1 MAERKEI
8 LSDLSSKIAE
18 GNIREAYRTFEDLPV
33 VDQIAVSISPG
44 VGDALAAYEVGEFGA
59 RAKTNIAEGDILGG
73 AGNIGLSA
81 LSGISL
87 IPLFRFLRGARGV
100 TKSASKTV
108 DAPTTPDKPLT
119 EEPLQLSPPKKVEPE
134 LPEVQP
140 FQPKGIDETS
150 YNIGQMQIKL
160 GSKARKWVNGLHPQ
174 SPGKKVQE
182 LAPEEWV
189 KRLLNAGIPKGEL
202 RLLRILDEAN
212 EINPKFLNETAGRKT
227 VSREF
232 LDDYMD
238 RSQRDAIQ
246 MRGVPKDELE
256 SPNTR
261 FANEDLQQTQN
272 QAVYFVRGSGEY
284 RGNADHY
291 RTLKYP
297 DGGDGNKAYVFDG
310 VGTTDPRGRY
320 TLAYGFDDS
329 SEYIDKG
336 KKIQKAFDE
345 LDIKDGD
352 YFDSIFRVQSD
363 FQGEV
368 ADTYLPRQ
376 VSEFRDTRNTI
387 RNIDN
392 TQLRNINEAGNSY
405 SMELKTL
412 LRSPSSQAKAFTRNL
427 DANFVDALMNN
438 DTDKLKKLLGDDLYK
453 VFSDEDL
460 ANRIPAKFFTP
471 SKRLNTYSALS
482 APGNEYDRAVS
493 FTEFADDI
501 FRKSLQG
508 KGKSGYVEITPENFY
523 TLTALKPSLKTKLDD
538 IIPNNAETR
547 AVLKEILDRRIAINK
562 IQKKILGKSPASRG
576 GFVDPAQQK
585 VILGKLKDYNKQVD
599 LVNKALADGVPVDID
614 KISESLNED
623 VLRFGID
630 KLDITPRD
638 VERITGKPFSESLD
652 KTPEEIFYTMEGGRQ
667 KYFDVPNNPADL
679 AKAYFDDIASKGD
692 TMLELAD
699 GVKALKKAVSVNAK
713 DFGMKIDPYFDG
725 GNSKYMKLPVRA
737 RVLDAY
743 RKGRQGVHIG
753 NKQAQVEGSPER
765 IVQQYT
771 SGEKEIQK
779 ILDELIPNRAD
790 QKGMISKVEGT
801 DTEYDGTYL
810 KFTDELVEAIKDKGI
825 DAFKLGGPVEIDSML
840 AEL

>member
-18 GNIREAYRTFEDLPV
+18 GNIREAYRSFEELPV
-33 VDQIAVSISPG
+33 VDQIAVSLSPG
-44 VGDALAAYEVGEFGA
+44 VGDAIAAYEVGEFGA
-59 RAKTNIAEGDILGG
+59 RAKTNIEDKDYLGA
-73 AGNIGLSA
+73 AGNYAMSGLSLA
-81 LSGISL
+81 SL
-87 IPLFRFLRGARGV
+87 IPLLRFLRGARGA

-140 FQPKGIDETS
+140 FQPKGIDEIS
-150 YNIGQMQIKL
+150 YNTTQPRIKL

-189 KRLLNAGIPKGEL
+189 KRLINAGIPKGEL

-246 MRGVPKDELE
+246 MRGVPEANLA
-256 SPNTR
+256 SPDTR
-261 FANEDLQQTQN
+261 FANEDLQKTQG

-284 RGNADHY
+284 RNKRDHY
-291 RTLKYP
+291 SGLKYP
-297 DGGDGNKAYVFDG
+297 DGAEGDKAYVFDG
-310 VGTTDPRGRY
+310 VGTNDPRSRFQ
-320 TLAYGFDDS
+320 LAYGFDDS
-329 SEYIDKG
+329 SQYIQDG
-336 KKIQKAFDE
+336 KKIKKALDE
-345 LDIKDGD
+345 INLKEGD
-352 YFDSIFRVQSD
+352 QIDSIFRVQSD

-368 ADTYLPRQ
+368 ADTYLPKQ
-376 VSEFRDTRNTI
+376 VREFRETKNVI
-387 RNIDN
+387 SNIDN
-392 TQLRNINEAGNSY
+392 TQVRNINEAGNSY

-412 LRSPSSQAKAFTRNL
+412 LSSPSSQAKAFTRNL

-438 DTDKLKKLLGDDLYK
+438 NTDKIKKFLGDDLFK
-453 VFSDEDL
+453 VFTDTDL
-460 ANRIPAKFFTP
+460 VNRIPGKFFTP
-471 SKRLNTYSALS
+471 NDGFIDTGY
-482 APGNEYDRAVS
+482 ERAVS
-493 FTEFADDI
+493 FTEVIDDI
-501 FRKSLQG
+501 FRQTPSLTPKTIGERIFGDKSL
-508 KGKSGYVEITPENFY
+508 
-523 TLTALKPSLKTKLDD
+523 LKPSEDLKD
-538 IIPNNAETR
+538 IVADLGGKDEVMPVIE
-547 AVLKEILDRRIAINK
+547 EIYKRRQGIEK
-562 IQKKILGKSPASRG
+562 IKKKILGKSPASRG

-638 VERITGKPFSESLD
+638 IERITGRPFSESLD

-679 AKAYFDDIASKGD
+679 AKAYFDDIASQGD

-753 NKQAQVEGSPER
+753 NRQAQVEGSPER

-790 QKGMISKVEGT
+790 QKGMISKVADTG
-801 DTEYDGTYL
+801 TEYDGTYL

-825 DAFKLGGPVEIDSML
+825 DAFKLGGPVEIDRML

>member
-108 DAPTTPDKPLT
+108 DAPTTPDKPPI

-160 GSKARKWVNGLHPQ
+160 GSKARKWVNGLHSQ

-246 MRGVPKDELE
+246 MRGVPEENLA
-256 SPNTR
+256 SPDTR

-284 RGNADHY
+284 RGKSDHY
-291 RTLKYP
+291 SGLKYP
-297 DGGDGNKAYVFDG
+297 DGTEGNKAYVFDG
-310 VGTTDPRGRY
+310 VGTTDPKGRY

-336 KKIQKAFDE
+336 KEIKKAFDE

-376 VSEFRDTRNTI
+376 VREFNDTKNVI
-387 RNIDN
+387 GNIDAL
-392 TQLRNINEAGNSY
+392 QLRNINNARNSY
-405 SMELKTL
+405 AQEMKVL
-412 LRSPSSQAKAFTRNL
+412 LGGSSTQAGAFGRNL
-427 DANFVDALMNN
+427 DANFVDALVNN
-438 DTDKLKKLLGDDLYK
+438 DMDKVQKFLGDDLYK
-453 VFSDEDL
+453 VFTDTDL
-460 ANRIPAKFFTP
+460 ANRIPGKFFTP
-471 SKRLNTYSALS
+471 NDGFIDTGY
-482 APGNEYDRAVS
+482 ERAVS
-493 FTEFADDI
+493 FTEVIDDI
-501 FRKSLQG
+501 FRNDTSMKSPGRLINRIFGDKSAIKPDKQLSKIVKELGG
-508 KGKSGYVEITPENFY
+508 KEEVAPVIEEIF
-523 TLTALKPSLKTKLDD
+523 K
-538 IIPNNAETR
+538 
-547 AVLKEILDRRIAINK
+547 RREAIEK
-562 IQKKILGKSPASRG
+562 IKKKILGKSPASRG

-585 VILGKLKDYNKQVD
+585 VILRKLKDYNKQVD

-614 KISESLNED
+614 KISDALNED

-638 VERITGKPFSESLD
+638 IERITGRPFSESLD
-652 KTPEEIFYTMEGGRQ
+652 KTPEEIYYTMEGGRQ

-679 AKAYFDDIASKGD
+679 AKAYFDDIASQGD

-753 NKQAQVEGSPER
+753 NKQAQTEGSPER

-779 ILDELIPNRAD
+779 ILDELIPNRAN

-825 DAFKLGGPVEIDSML
+825 DAFKLGGPVEIDRML